1 MGIAASPLPLSRKMM
16 HRGSS
21 IRSAALAL
29 VVVGLFAFP
38 VAAQSPGDLAKKT
51 AADQEKVSTPTTTEG
66 KPTPNVDTN
75 QHRKKLPPCSGDA
88 EASRT
93 VPTVGQTSPP
103 PTTVDAPAPKPA
115 ASTRDTKKDTK
126 KKDKKTLSKRS
137 ASMRVYGRP
146 SFSTVANGARPRDV
160 LRWSLFAKGD
170 ASA

>member
-1 MGIAASPLPLSRKMM
+1 M

-51 AADQEKVSTPTTTEG
+51 AADQEKARSTPTTTAG
-66 KPTPNVDTN
+66 KPAPNVDTN
-75 QHRKKLPPCSGDA
+75 KPRKKLPPCSGDT

-93 VPTVGQTSPP
+93 VPTVDQTAPP

-115 ASTRDTKKDTK
+115 ALSSATKKDKK
-126 KKDKKTLSKRS
+126 KKDKRRRIEKVVQAECKYARRPKTF
-137 ASMRVYGRP
+137 VQD
-146 SFSTVANGARPRDV
+146 VATGAQPRDV

-170 ASA
+170 ANA